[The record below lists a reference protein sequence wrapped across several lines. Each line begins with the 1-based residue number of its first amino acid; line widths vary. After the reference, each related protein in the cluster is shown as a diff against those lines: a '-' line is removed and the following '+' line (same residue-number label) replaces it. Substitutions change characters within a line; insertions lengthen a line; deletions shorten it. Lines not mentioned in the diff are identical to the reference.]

1 MCSKGVIQ
9 MDCENSSGNN
19 NEGVSAQGERQRAP
33 VELIL
38 MSDLRDGSRLEL
50 CLEDTSG

>member
-1 MCSKGVIQ
+1 MRECKGERQ
-9 MDCENSSGNN
+9 RECK
-19 NEGVSAQGERQRAP
+19 GERQRAS

-38 MSDLRDGSRLEL
+38 MSNLRDGSRLEL

>member
-1 MCSKGVIQ
+1 M
-9 MDCENSSGNN
+9 
-19 NEGVSAQGERQRAP
+19 RACTGREKRAS

-38 MSDLRDGSRLEL
+38 MSNLRDGSRLEL